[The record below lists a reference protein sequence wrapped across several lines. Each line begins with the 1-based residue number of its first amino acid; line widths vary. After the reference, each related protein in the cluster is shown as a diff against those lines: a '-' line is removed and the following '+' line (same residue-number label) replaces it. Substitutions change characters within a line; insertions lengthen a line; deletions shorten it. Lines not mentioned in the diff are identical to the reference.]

1 MVLCLQTRSDLVR
14 HDLIAPGIGK
24 GNVFTIPISIIS
36 NLFSCI
42 EWLNVIDR
50 GEYLLVMKKLNE
62 EEGFKEIWI
71 DWKSQFRIDLTEQRN
86 LEE

>member
-1 MVLCLQTRSDLVR
+1 MVLCLQTWCDLVR
-14 HDLIAPGIGK
+14 HDLIAPGIGE
-24 GNVFTIPISIIS
+24 GNVSTIPISIIS

-50 GEYLLVMKKLNE
+50 GEYLLVMKELNE